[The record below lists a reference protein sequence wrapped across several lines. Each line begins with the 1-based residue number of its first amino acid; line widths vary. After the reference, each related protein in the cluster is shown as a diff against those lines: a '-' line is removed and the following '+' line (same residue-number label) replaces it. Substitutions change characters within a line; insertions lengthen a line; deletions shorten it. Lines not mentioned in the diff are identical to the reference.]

1 MKLLGRDIPARELIS
16 RIEERLRTRGLPTSE
31 PVEVP
36 AGGVEPRVEPL
47 TFNLH
52 ALEENADAT
61 RALPLHTHR
70 GGAGQLV
77 LVAKWAFRKSCQ
89 VFINEALGRQRVFNG
104 HVRDSYAQLS
114 AEVIRLRRE
123 VEELKARGGSRPYG
137 EERRPMPAQSSPMA
151 KVAQTERKPEASAKM
166 APAATQIASDARE
179 SVAKAVPVA
188 KQPASEERASAVKAG
203 PSDRPSPATER
214 ARRPGE
220 FPPVGGSA
228 APASERNLRRQGP
241 ASAAKAPSAQQAT
254 PAREAR
260 SSRGAVSPSR
270 PPTSRRNTPAAKTA
284 TQAKPASHRKPTP
297 ETTTTPPSSGEPVL
311 PKPRH
316 TRAGEN
322 QSSRAQ
328 DGASRARPETGSPAS
343 TSTAEKAGQGTRKP
357 GSKGRGR
364 RK

>member
-16 RIEERLRTRGLPTSE
+16 RIEERLRTRGLPSSE

-61 RALPLHTHR
+61 RSLPLHTHR

-123 VEELKARGGSRPYG
+123 VEELRTRGGGRPP
-137 EERRPMPAQSSPMA
+137 EDDRRPIPAQTSPVTKA
-151 KVAQTERKPEASAKM
+151 APTERAVEKAASSATAGPVAKPTPS
-166 APAATQIASDARE
+166 PARE
-179 SVAKAVPVA
+179 S
-188 KQPASEERASAVKAG
+188 
-203 PSDRPSPATER
+203 
-214 ARRPGE
+214 
-220 FPPVGGSA
+220 
-228 APASERNLRRQGP
+228 
-241 ASAAKAPSAQQAT
+241 AAKPGQRTASPPKP
-254 PAREAR
+254 PA
-260 SSRGAVSPSR
+260 
-270 PPTSRRNTPAAKTA
+270 
-284 TQAKPASHRKPTP
+284 QAKPATSRKPTP
-297 ETTTTPPSSGEPVL
+297 EAKAPPPAAGEPVL

-316 TRAGEN
+316 ARSEEGQSPRTRE
-322 QSSRAQ
+322 
-328 DGASRARPETGSPAS
+328 GAPRARPESPAPATPTTGNANPRS
-343 TSTAEKAGQGTRKP
+343 RKP
-357 GSKGRGR
+357 GARRRGR